1 MITVLTGENSYDI
14 TQALEGLVAA
24 FDGTPERIDGAALS
38 VADLPDL
45 LMGATLFS
53 ATRLIIIKD
62 LASNATVWNELA
74 DWLERA
80 SETSHIVLVEAKLDK
95 RTRTY
100 KQLKATADLREFA
113 SWKEGD
119 LRTAEQWVT
128 TEAKARGI
136 TLDGA
141 AIRALVDQ
149 TGAEQWQLHY
159 ALEKLAV
166 LEGVTPDV
174 IRQVIDRTPHD
185 NVFALLDLALKGQR
199 AEVHAM
205 LRNLEKSEEAYR
217 LFGLL
222 ATQVTQL
229 AAVAVSDRPASE
241 LAAALGVHPYAL
253 SKMQTAAGR
262 LGRAGARRLVQ
273 AFAEADHQL
282 KTGSS
287 DPWLLIDIA
296 LMRCAP
302 AR

>member
-1 MITVLTGENSYDI
+1 MITVLTGENSYEI
-14 TQALEGLVAA
+14 AQALGALVAA
-24 FDGTPERIDGAALS
+24 FNGTPERVDGESLTLS
-38 VADLPDL
+38 DLPDL

-53 ATRLIIIKD
+53 PRRLIVIKD
-62 LASNATVWNELA
+62 LASNTTVWNELA

-80 SETSHIVLVEAKLDK
+80 SDDSRIVLVESKLDK

-100 KQLKATADLREFA
+100 KQLKADADLREFA
-113 SWKEGD
+113 AWKEGD
-119 LRTAEQWVT
+119 LRTAEQW
-128 TEAKARGI
+128 AKAEAAGRNI
-136 TLDGA
+136 ALDGA
-141 AIRALVDQ
+141 SIRALVEQ

-166 LEGVTPDV
+166 LDSVTPEI

-185 NVFALLDLALKGQR
+185 NVFALLDLAIKGKR
-199 AEVHAM
+199 AEVRAM
-205 LRNLEKSEEAYR
+205 LANLEGSEEAYR

-229 AAVAVSDRPASE
+229 AAVAVSDRPAPE
-241 LAAALGVHPYAL
+241 LASALGIHPYAVSRL
-253 SKMQTAAGR
+253 QGTAER
-262 LGRAGARRLVQ
+262 LGRGGARRLVRV
-273 AFAEADHQL
+273 FAEADHQL

-302 AR
+302 SN